1 MYYTLIND
9 LLIQNYTKNI
19 KDKGDEQTQWVQSVF
34 SVRERL
40 QKKDSL
46 YILKNTYVVT
56 NMLIVHINVD
66 FAWCHHF
73 YVELTI
79 DVKRNET
86 KRKTYIDTY
95 IHNTYTHTQYYVQVC
110 TECTGMFAWKHN
122 FIQKKCLGLC

>member
-79 DVKRNET
+79 DVKRKET
-86 KRKTYIDTY
+86 KRKN
-95 IHNTYTHTQYYVQVC
+95 IH
-110 TECTGMFAWKHN
+110 
-122 FIQKKCLGLC
+122 